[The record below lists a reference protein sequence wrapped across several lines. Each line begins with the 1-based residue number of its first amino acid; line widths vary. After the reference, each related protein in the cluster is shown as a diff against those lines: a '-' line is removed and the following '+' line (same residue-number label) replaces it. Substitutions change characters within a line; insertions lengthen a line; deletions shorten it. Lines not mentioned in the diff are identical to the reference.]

1 MSRVKGEWRGG
12 GKEAIPPPPFSLLLF
27 WLLVFAFAPA
37 RISERKQKNTTQ
49 ARTRVVFPLTTM
61 SDWLIISPY
70 SVTLESNIMVVR
82 IKKMTTNLEAPDCQT
97 NSPCKAKSEENI
109 DINVKG

>member
-1 MSRVKGEWRGG
+1 MSGVKGEWMGG
-12 GKEAIPPPPFSLLLF
+12 GRERSNPSPPFSLLLF
-27 WLLVFAFAPA
+27 WLLVLAFAPA

-82 IKKMTTNLEAPDCQT
+82 IKKNDHEFR
-97 NSPCKAKSEENI
+97 SS
-109 DINVKG
+109 